1 MAVDLKIKTNSKQVS
16 QKFKKFQSV
25 LPRVIDKGLKQA
37 GFQLL
42 DIIRTKTQKGIDFR
56 DRPFAPYSS
65 GYLKKLNKEGKSTN
79 VDLFY
84 SGRMLGSLTP
94 SSTVKKSGR
103 NKVSLAF
110 SNSQMRQRA
119 LFNQVLNDPRREF
132 FGFNNRTEKI
142 ISKQFNRFVEKELR
156 KYGETSPKSQ
166 RQMWEEAFENPR
178 ASGSDENSHT
188 SGNSSV
194 NIQEISSKD
203 RPKMPT
209 KLERIKKKM
218 DELQKDYQ
226 RQQQEIE
233 ERMKTNIEGQRKI
246 QELTD
251 TSVDIEDFLPELS
264 VLIEQLSS
272 KINTLEDK
280 IIENKKNVHIL
291 LKFFLMKYEKK

>member
-1 MAVDLKIKTNSKQVS
+1 MAVTLKITSNQKQVS

-94 SSTVKKSGR
+94 SGSVKKTGKH
-103 NKVSLAF
+103 KVSVNF
-110 SNSQMRQRA
+110 TNSQMRQRA
-119 LFNQVLNDPRREF
+119 VFNQVLGKNKREF

-156 KYGETSPKSQ
+156 K
-166 RQMWEEAFENPR
+166 F
-178 ASGSDENSHT
+178 
-188 SGNSSV
+188 
-194 NIQEISSKD
+194 
-203 RPKMPT
+203 
-209 KLERIKKKM
+209 RI
-218 DELQKDYQ
+218 
-226 RQQQEIE
+226 
-233 ERMKTNIEGQRKI
+233 
-246 QELTD
+246 
-251 TSVDIEDFLPELS
+251 
-264 VLIEQLSS
+264 
-272 KINTLEDK
+272 
-280 IIENKKNVHIL
+280 
-291 LKFFLMKYEKK
+291 